1 MRHAW
6 IAACLTLVA
15 CGRAADDTDIKPTA
29 SIRTQVAAS
38 AALEE
43 TVVGYGVVEFAPQA
57 ERVLVAPVE
66 ATVGKIIRPAG
77 SRVAP
82 GDVIAMLSPTAIS
95 TLELEK
101 ARAEAKTAD
110 AADARALRLRADGL
124 ASDADVEAAR
134 SAAETA
140 DAALRT
146 LVSRSGGALTLRSPF
161 AGVVE
166 SVSIDT
172 GGVAAVGAS
181 VVKVGALNG
190 VRARV
195 GVEPAEARRLR
206 PGQVARLSPLVGAT
220 EGRGVVAQIDPRLD
234 PQTRQ
239 AAVVVALSQ
248 GAFAP
253 AEPLKAV
260 IVVDHRAAAVVVP
273 RGALVYEGDQAFA
286 FVVEKGLARR
296 RPLSLGV
303 AMGDSVEVTR
313 GLAPGERFAV
323 DGAAALEDGMAVREA
338 PAAAA
343 EPGA

>member
-6 IAACLTLVA
+6 IAACLTLAA
-15 CGRAADDTDIKPTA
+15 CGRAADEADVKPTA
-29 SIRTQVAAS
+29 SIRSQVAAG
-38 AALEE
+38 ATVEE

-66 ATVGKIIRPAG
+66 ATVTKVIRPAG
-77 SRVAP
+77 SRVGP
-82 GDVIAMLSPTAIS
+82 GEAIALLSPTAAS
-95 TLELEK
+95 ALDLAK

-140 DAALRT
+140 DAALRA
-146 LVSRSGGALTLRSPF
+146 LVSRAGGALTLRSPF

-166 SVSIDT
+166 SVSIET

-190 VRARV
+190 VRARF
-195 GVEPAEARRLR
+195 GVEPADALRLR
-206 PGQVARLSPLVGAT
+206 PGQEVRLSPLVGAA
-220 EGRGVVAQIDPRLD
+220 EGRGAVAQVDPRLD

-239 AAVVVALSQ
+239 AAVAVTLSR

-260 IVVDHRAAAVVVP
+260 IVVARRAAAVVVP
-273 RGALVYEGDQAFA
+273 RGALVYEGDQPFA

-296 RPLSLGV
+296 RPLSLGA
-303 AMGDSVEVTR
+303 AMGDKVEVTR
-313 GLAPGERFAV
+313 GLAPDERFAV

-338 PAAAA
+338 PAVAA